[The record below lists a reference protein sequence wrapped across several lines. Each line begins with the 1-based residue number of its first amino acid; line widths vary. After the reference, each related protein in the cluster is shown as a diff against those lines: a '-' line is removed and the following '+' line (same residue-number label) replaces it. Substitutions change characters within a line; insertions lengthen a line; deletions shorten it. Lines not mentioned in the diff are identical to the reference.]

1 MKTSILAFALAAC
14 VTTGLAHASETAVAH
29 ATDSGV
35 AQSQSWSAAG
45 TGRDVAPKTRA
56 DVRQE
61 LVRAEHDGQLVSLN
75 NNLYR
80 GS

>member
-1 MKTSILAFALAAC
+1 MKTSILALALAASL
-14 VTTGLAHASETAVAH
+14 TTGLAHASETAAAH
-29 ATDSGV
+29 STDSGV

-45 TGRDVAPKTRA
+45 NGQDVAPKTRA

-61 LVRAEHDGQLVSLN
+61 LVRAEHDGQLVYLN